1 MDRHRI
7 PQNTFFLLTI
17 LLLAGMHSAQA
28 QLTRHIVEFTDK
40 KATPFSISSPTA
52 YLSGKAIE
60 RRNRYKISIDS
71 TDLPVCKAYVDSV
84 LSVRN
89 VIVLNSSKW
98 LNQVA
103 IQTTDPKA
111 LLKIK
116 SFPFVKNVAAIASRS
131 AQITEPSDTFNED
144 LIEVPNGILAAQG
157 SEQHFFNYGNS
168 FGQVH
173 IHEGEIL
180 HDKGFRGEGMT
191 IAILDAGYFS
201 YLTNPAFDS
210 LRRNNQ
216 ILGTWDFVKSE
227 AAVNEDDQHG
237 ANCFAI
243 IAANLPGVMVGTAPK
258 ASFYLFRTEDA
269 ATEYPVEEHFW
280 AAGAER
286 ADSLGADMISSS
298 LGYTTYDA
306 PSLSH
311 SYAKMDGNTTMV
323 TRAAD
328 MAVRKGMIVTNSAG
342 NSGTSSWKYIG
353 APADGDSVFSI
364 GAVDVNGVLASFSSF
379 GPTADGRIKPD
390 VSSVGL
396 RTFTIL
402 PNGAAAQGNGTSYS
416 NPNMAGLIACLWQAF
431 PEFSNMEVLEA
442 VKRSASLHATPDNR
456 MGHGIPNMGKA
467 YEYLYNI
474 RQVRNANRILEDKH
488 IKCFP
493 SPFTDRFTIIYKAAE
508 AGKPTFEMID
518 MSGRII
524 RTINRTAAADEIL
537 FMDIDGLGSLQGGAY
552 FIRYRDGERKGT
564 VRLLK

>member
-1 MDRHRI
+1 MERHHR
-7 PQNTFFLLTI
+7 THHSSLLITI
-17 LLLAGMHSAQA
+17 AFLAGIHAAQA

-40 KATPFSISSPTA
+40 KATTFSIASPTA

-60 RRNRYKISIDS
+60 RRNRFKIPIDS
-71 TDLPVCKAYVDSV
+71 MDLPVCKAYIDSV

-89 VIVLNSSKW
+89 VTVLNTSKW

-116 SFPFVKNVAAIASRS
+116 SFPFVKNVEAIASRS
-131 AQITEPSDTFNED
+131 SQITEPSDKFNEA
-144 LIEVPNGILAAQG
+144 LIEVPNGTMAAQAT
-157 SEQHFFNYGNS
+157 EQNFFNYGNS

-180 HDKGFRGEGMT
+180 HDKGFRGQGMT

-216 ILGTWDFVKSE
+216 ILGTWDFVKNE
-227 AAVNEDDQHG
+227 ASVNEDDQHG

-342 NSGTSSWKYIG
+342 NSGSSSWKYIG

-390 VSSVGL
+390 VASVGL

-431 PEFSNMEVLEA
+431 PEFSNMEVLDA
-442 VKRSASLHATPDNR
+442 VKRSSTLYTTPNDR

-467 YEYLYNI
+467 YEYLFNI
-474 RQVRNANRILEDKH
+474 RKVRNANKILQDDH
-488 IKCFP
+488 IKCYP

-518 MSGRII
+518 MSGKVI

-537 FMDIDGLGSLQGGAY
+537 FMDINGLGNLQGGAY

-564 VRLLK
+564 IRLLK